1 MCGECTAEGV
11 CTQGCDDDEGTS
23 VKKPDQICIKPSTA
37 CSAGSSLTVNYTP
50 PGACSSSS
58 ATFSLN
64 DEETTF
70 SLGSNQALCSDGWF
84 IERPAGCGF
93 YNNLELS
100 STCVDSGA
108 QVNIHTSCSQG
119 IALCNEYFSSYI
131 ITGYALLGGNTW
143 ITDE

>member
-11 CTQGCDDDEGTS
+11 CTQGCDDDDEGTS

-37 CSAGSSLTVNYTP
+37 CGAGSSLTVNYTP

-64 DEETTF
+64 DGGT
-70 SLGSNQALCSDGWF
+70 LCPGGWF

-93 YNNLELS
+93 YNNLELT
-100 STCVDSGA
+100 STCNSAVAVD
-108 QVNIHTSCSQG
+108 IHTSCSQG
-119 IALCNEYFSSYI
+119 IALCNEYNSKYI
-131 ITGYALLGGNTW
+131 ITGYALIGGDTW

>member
-1 MCGECTAEGV
+1 MCGECTAKGV
-11 CTQGCDDDEGTS
+11 CTQGCDDDDEGTS

-50 PGACSSSS
+50 SGACSSSP

-64 DEETTF
+64 DEET
-70 SLGSNQALCSDGWF
+70 LCPGGWF

-100 STCVDSGA
+100 STCVDGGNM
-108 QVNIHTSCSQG
+108 VNIHTSCSQG